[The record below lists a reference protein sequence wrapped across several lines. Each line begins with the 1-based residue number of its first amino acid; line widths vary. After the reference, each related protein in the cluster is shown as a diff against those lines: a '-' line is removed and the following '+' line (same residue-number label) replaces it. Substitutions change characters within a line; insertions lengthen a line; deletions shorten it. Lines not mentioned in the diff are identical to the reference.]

1 MFNVLDTLTVSSMA
15 GGGFDIFLDDFEG
28 DKAKGG
34 SCSVVADG
42 RITLMAEARSSKAS
56 AANI

>member
-1 MFNVLDTLTVSSMA
+1 MA

-28 DKAKGG
+28 DRAEGRG

-42 RITLMAEARSSKAS
+42 RGTLMTGSRSSKAS